1 MQLRDKNQIVEG
13 GKVDIF
19 WYDLVVS
26 MEGAL
31 LAQKIALTIL

>member
-1 MQLRDKNQIVEG
+1 LRDKNQTVEG